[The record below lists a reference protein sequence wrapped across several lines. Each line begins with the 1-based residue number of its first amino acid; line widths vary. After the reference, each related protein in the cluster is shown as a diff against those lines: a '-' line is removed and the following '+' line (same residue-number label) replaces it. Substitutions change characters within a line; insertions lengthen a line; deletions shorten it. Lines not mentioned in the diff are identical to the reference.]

1 VQKPANH
8 VFFPACRQSSGALPG
23 QTKAADRGQ
32 AKVAEVTGSRRP
44 KAAEKQTAK
53 KIDNPQPRPSKT
65 PTKTRN
71 GTFTSAFLEIPHKN
85 GGLLSF
91 SQLAYNIENKVCQYT

>member
-23 QTKAADRGQ
+23 QAKAADRGQ

-65 PTKTRN
+65 PT
-71 GTFTSAFLEIPHKN
+71 
-85 GGLLSF
+85 
-91 SQLAYNIENKVCQYT
+91 ENKAWYVYLCVS

>member
-1 VQKPANH
+1 MRSALL
-8 VFFPACRQSSGALPG
+8 QSSGALPG